1 MINKICFSEYIYLSI
16 HYLDFRILST
26 GIWKGGGDR
35 GVIFDDMV
43 SFFLNNLNIN
53 TTDSTFIYMK
63 IKYFCK
69 INLEI

>member
-16 HYLDFRILST
+16 HYLDFRILS
-26 GIWKGGGDR
+26 IWKGGGDR

-43 SFFLNNLNIN
+43 SFFVNNLNIN